1 MKTTGSG
8 RPSDRVLRMNRRQVL
23 QRLGVFSVAGVPLLG
38 QGTDS
43 ASFLSQHPAFDL
55 HCHPGALHRRGLA
68 DYPGDQAFMKTTSE
82 MRAGGLAAA
91 FFSIVG
97 DAKLLTRDAKGIVVS
112 NQKLSNGEAWADCEK
127 QLKAF
132 DELAKR
138 ENIGLA
144 TSTAQMQKLRKR
156 GQIAAFL
163 SCEGGHG
170 LEGRL
175 DRLDDLYAHGVRS
188 LQLTHYAQNTLG
200 DLQTLPPV
208 YNGLSTFGRDV
219 VRRVNHL
226 GMVVDVAHASFLTVK
241 ATVDITTAPIML
253 SHSHLQSETSPHPRL
268 ITVEHARLVSSTGGL
283 IGAWPSGF
291 ANRTFA
297 DFVDQTMRLIDA
309 VGIDHVGLGTD
320 MDGNFEPVFSNY
332 RQLPDWVTGLR
343 SKGLSEADLAKV
355 VGGNAVRVLGQVL
368 KT

>member
-1 MKTTGSG
+1 
-8 RPSDRVLRMNRRQVL
+8 MNRRQAL
-23 QRLGVFSVAGVPLLG
+23 QLLSIFPG
-38 QGTDS
+38 ATAS
-43 ASFLSQHPAFDL
+43 LLRRSTEAASFLSQHPSFDL
-55 HCHPGALHRRGLA
+55 HCHPGVFPLRGMPN
-68 DYPGDQAFMKTTSE
+68 YPGDQAFTKTTSE
-82 MRAGGLAAA
+82 MRTGGLAAA

-97 DAKLLTRDAKGIVVS
+97 DANLLSRDAKGIVVS
-112 NQKLSNGEAWADCEK
+112 NRKMSEGEAWADTVK
-127 QLKAF
+127 QLNTF

-144 TSTAQMQKLRKR
+144 TSTVQVQQLRKR

-170 LEGRL
+170 LEGKL
-175 DRLDDLYAHGVRS
+175 DRLDDLYARGVRS
-188 LQLTHYAQNTLG
+188 LQLVHYAQNTLG
-200 DLQTLPPV
+200 DVQTLPPV
-208 YNGLSTFGRDV
+208 YNGLSPFGRDV
-219 VRRVNHL
+219 VRQLNRL
-226 GMVVDVAHASFLTVK
+226 GMVVDVAHASFAAVK
-241 ATVDITTAPIML
+241 ATVDSTTAPIML

-309 VGIDHVGLGTD
+309 VGVDHVGLGTD
-320 MDGNFEPVFSNY
+320 MDGNFEPVFSSY
-332 RQLPDWVTGLR
+332 LQLPDWVTGLR

-355 VGGNAVRVLGQVL
+355 VGGNALRTLGQVL

>member
-1 MKTTGSG
+1 
-8 RPSDRVLRMNRRQVL
+8 MNRRQAL
-23 QRLGVFSVAGVPLLG
+23 QCLGIFPAAAASLLR
-38 QGTDS
+38 QSADT

-55 HCHPGALHRRGLA
+55 HCHPGAFPARGMP
-68 DYPGDQAFMKTTSE
+68 DYPGDPAFTKTTSD

-91 FFSIVG
+91 FFSIVA
-97 DAKLLTRDAKGIVVS
+97 DSNLLTRDAKGIVVS
-112 NQKLSNGEAWADCEK
+112 NRKLSEGEAWADSVK
-127 QLKAF
+127 QLNTF

-144 TSTAQMQKLRKR
+144 TSTAQMQQLRKR

-170 LEGRL
+170 LEGKL
-175 DRLDDLYAHGVRS
+175 DRLDDLYARGVRS
-188 LQLTHYAQNTLG
+188 LQLVHYAQNTLG
-200 DLQTLPPV
+200 DVQTLPPV
-208 YNGLSTFGRDV
+208 YNGLSAFGRDV
-219 VRRVNHL
+219 VRRQNRL
-226 GMVVDVAHASFLTVK
+226 GMLVDVAHASFATVK
-241 ATVDITTAPIML
+241 DTVDTTTAPIML
-253 SHSHLQSETSPHPRL
+253 SHSHLQSDTSPHPRL

-320 MDGNFEPVFSNY
+320 MDGNFQPVFSNY

-343 SKGLSEADLAKV
+343 SKSLSEADLAKV
-355 VGGNAVRVLGQVL
+355 VGGNALRVLDQVL
-368 KT
+368 RS